1 MYVFFYF
8 STIIQMILS
17 ASFLQNVVIF
27 PHFVT
32 SQGAVFTYIMQK
44 KKKKHAP
51 NTNTG
56 CKFQILGLKLTT
68 SNSKV

>member
-1 MYVFFYF
+1 MIDGYSMYVFFYF

-44 KKKKHAP
+44 KKKNMHQTQTQGA
-51 NTNTG
+51 
-56 CKFQILGLKLTT
+56 
-68 SNSKV
+68 NSKF